1 MVLPFQLCLLVLMRS
16 IEEQNG
22 YPPVI
27 PVIGLGTNELK
38 VTKTGFMKALLYI
51 MKSRWTIKCRKQRI
65 FFFNRYCR
73 RESKLPEM
81 AVVLSI
87 SSL

>member
-1 MVLPFQLCLLVLMRS
+1 MQS

-38 VTKTGFMKALLYI
+38 VIKTDFMKALLYI

-81 AVVLSI
+81 AVVLNI
-87 SSL
+87 SSR